1 MSTAI
6 RLTAAFAARYEL
18 VARNGVAGEELLEGV
33 FADSVAPLLD
43 GFDGWKESRRP
54 DGGATRTVAMPG
66 RRSMN
71 MSDFAWFT
79 IGFVAIIYLL
89 CRPSIDVE
97 KLRVAAEKVGEAID
111 REFEKRDKRINDLEY
126 RIRVLEERNGRS

>member
-1 MSTAI
+1 
-6 RLTAAFAARYEL
+6 
-18 VARNGVAGEELLEGV
+18 
-33 FADSVAPLLD
+33 
-43 GFDGWKESRRP
+43 
-54 DGGATRTVAMPG
+54 
-66 RRSMN
+66 

-97 KLRVAAEKVGEAID
+97 KLRVAAEKGGEAID

-126 RIRVLEERNGRS
+126 RIRALEERNGRS